1 MRIIALFSIAIL
13 SASML
18 AASPFKVDG
27 VIIHYD
33 TETDEESDGVE
44 FSHYEELLKLLK
56 KHPEIETIVL
66 NSSGGMI
73 SPATDMSALIIDA
86 NLDTHVEFECS
97 SACMTMFLGG
107 RNRTLAL
114 GGKLGFHKSYW
125 ESDSIKDYYE
135 SEKDN
140 KGWGNPFEFASWLYE
155 DTQVEMFLEF
165 EYLLERGVGPRFA
178 IETLKAGA
186 DGMWYPRRK
195 ELIEAGV
202 LTD

>member
-1 MRIIALFSIAIL
+1 MRIIALLSIAIL

-33 TETDEESDGVE
+33 TKTDEEADGIE
-44 FSHYEELLKLLK
+44 FGHEEELLKLLK
-56 KHPEIETIVL
+56 KHPEIESIEL
-66 NSSGGMI
+66 NSSGGTI
-73 SPATDMSALIIDA
+73 SAAADMSALIIDA
-86 NLDTHVEFECS
+86 NLDTHVEFKCT
-97 SACMTMFLGG
+97 SACVTIFLGG

-125 ESDSIKDYYE
+125 EADSIKEYYE
-135 SEKDN
+135 SQKEDE
-140 KGWGNPFEFASWLYE
+140 GWGNPFEFASWLFE
-155 DTQVEMFLEF
+155 DTQAEIFMEF
-165 EYLLERGVGPRFA
+165 EYLLERDVSPRFA

-195 ELIEAGV
+195 QLLEGGI
-202 LTD
+202 LTQ

>member
-27 VIIHYD
+27 VIIYYD
-33 TETDEESDGVE
+33 TKTDEEADGVE
-44 FSHYEELLKLLK
+44 FGHEEELLKLLK
-56 KHPEIETIVL
+56 KHPEIESIVL
-66 NSSGGMI
+66 NSSGGMV
-73 SPATDMSALIIDA
+73 SPAADMSALIIDA

-125 ESDSIKDYYE
+125 EADSIKDYYE
-135 SEKDN
+135 SEKEDEE
-140 KGWGNPFEFASWLYE
+140 WGDPFEFASWLYE
-155 DTQVEMFLEF
+155 DTQAEMFIEF
-165 EYLLERGVGPRFA
+165 EYLLERGVSPRFA

-195 ELIEAGV
+195 ELTEGGI
-202 LTD
+202 LTQ

>member
-1 MRIIALFSIAIL
+1 
-13 SASML
+13 ML

-27 VIIHYD
+27 VIIYYD
-33 TETDEESDGVE
+33 TKTDEEADGVE
-44 FSHYEELLKLLK
+44 FGHEEELLKLLK
-56 KHPEIETIVL
+56 KHPEIESIVL
-66 NSSGGMI
+66 NSSGGMV
-73 SPATDMSALIIDA
+73 SPAADMSALIIDA

-125 ESDSIKDYYE
+125 EADSIKDYYE
-135 SEKDN
+135 SEKEDEE
-140 KGWGNPFEFASWLYE
+140 WGDPFEFASWLYE
-155 DTQVEMFLEF
+155 DTQAEMFIEF
-165 EYLLERGVGPRFA
+165 EYLLERGVSPRFA

-195 ELIEAGV
+195 ELTEGGI
-202 LTD
+202 LTQ